1 MEQEE
6 VLRAA
11 KLFAHSVHTTDRSG
25 HDWPH
30 IERVAKWSSR
40 LAVAEGADPFVCELA
55 ALIHDVGDE
64 KLNDSKEAGELKV
77 RSWLDSQPIADAVRQ
92 HVWDIISTMSFNG
105 GVNAPM
111 RTIEGEVVQDADR
124 LDAIGAI
131 GIARTF
137 VYAGS
142 RGHSMYD
149 PELPSRMSM
158 SASGYRNGKQTAIN
172 HFYEKLL
179 LLKDRMNTES
189 GRRAAE
195 ERHTFLESYLKQF
208 LEEWNG

>member
-1 MEQEE
+1 
-6 VLRAA
+6 
-11 KLFAHSVHTTDRSG
+11 
-25 HDWPH
+25 
-30 IERVAKWSSR
+30 
-40 LAVAEGADPFVCELA
+40 
-55 ALIHDVGDE
+55 
-64 KLNDSKEAGELKV
+64 
-77 RSWLDSQPIADAVRQ
+77 DAVRQ